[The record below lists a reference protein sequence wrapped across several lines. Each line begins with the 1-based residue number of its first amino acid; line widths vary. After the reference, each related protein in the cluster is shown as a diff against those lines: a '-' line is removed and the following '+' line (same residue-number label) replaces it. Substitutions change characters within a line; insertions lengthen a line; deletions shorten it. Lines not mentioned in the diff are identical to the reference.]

1 MKFVKFSNMSKKLLL
16 LLGILATII
25 AGALLY
31 WKYVC
36 DCGGGAGTGKE
47 VAAGK
52 TVAEVPQVQPTAVAP
67 AVADSTLRWTVIMEK
82 YNASPIT
89 AYFKVNS
96 TVVEL
101 SDTERQKVRDLKD
114 YIDNVSGAA
123 VTVTGHSDI
132 TGGHEL
138 NMRLGQ
144 ARAEALKIFLIKEG
158 ITGDRIACN
167 SRGPDEPAAD
177 NSTPEGRARNR
188 RAVAIINK

>member
-1 MKFVKFSNMSKKLLL
+1 MKFVKYSNMSKKLLL

-31 WKYVC
+31 WEYVC

-52 TVAEVPQVQPTAVAP
+52 AVAEVPQEQPTAVLP
-67 AVADSTLRWTVIMEK
+67 AVADSTGKWVAIMER
-82 YNASPIT
+82 YNADPVT
-89 AYFKVNS
+89 GYFKVNS
-96 TVVEL
+96 SAAEL
-101 SDTERQKVRDLKD
+101 SETEKQKVMDLRD
-114 YIDNVSGAA
+114 YMDNVSGAA

-144 ARAEALKIFLIKEG
+144 ARAEALKAFLIREG
-158 ITGDRIACN
+158 ISGDRITCQ

>member
-1 MKFVKFSNMSKKLLL
+1 MKFVKISNMSKKLLL

-52 TVAEVPQVQPTAVAP
+52 AVAEVPQEQTA
-67 AVADSTLRWTVIMEK
+67 AVADSTLKWTAVMEK
-82 YNASPIT
+82 YNAGPVT
-89 AYFKVNS
+89 GYFKVNS
-96 TVVEL
+96 SVAEL
-101 SDTERQKVRDLKD
+101 SETERQKVSELKD
-114 YIDNVSGAA
+114 YMNNVSGAA

-132 TGGHEL
+132 TGSHEL

-144 ARAEALKIFLIKEG
+144 ARSEALKAFLIREG
-158 ITGDRIACN
+158 ISGDRITCQ